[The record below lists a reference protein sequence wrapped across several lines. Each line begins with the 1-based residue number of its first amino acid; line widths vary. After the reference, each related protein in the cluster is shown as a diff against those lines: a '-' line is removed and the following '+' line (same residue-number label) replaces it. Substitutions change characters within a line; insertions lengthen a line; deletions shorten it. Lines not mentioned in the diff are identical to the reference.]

1 MESIETGLKL
11 FVLIIVISL
20 LFALVGFLVK
30 KYLSD
35 FFDKIIVKIFSSI
48 KKKFSEKRT
57 DLIVG
62 VSDGIRFGNITTRY
76 YRKDGNECYPSEDS
90 IKGT

>member
-11 FVLIIVISL
+11 FVFIIVISL

-35 FFDKIIVKIFSSI
+35 FFDKIIIKIFSSI
-48 KKKFSEKRT
+48 KKIFRKT
-57 DLIVG
+57 D
-62 VSDGIRFGNITTRY
+62 
-76 YRKDGNECYPSEDS
+76 
-90 IKGT
+90 